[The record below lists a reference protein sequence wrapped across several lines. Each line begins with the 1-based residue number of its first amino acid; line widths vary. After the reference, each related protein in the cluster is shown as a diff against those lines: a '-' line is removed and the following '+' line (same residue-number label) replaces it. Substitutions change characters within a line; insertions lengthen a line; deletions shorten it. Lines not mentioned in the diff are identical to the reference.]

1 MKFIH
6 ILITLLFITSFLQAQ
21 EHSDTINY
29 SFNGR
34 INVGSGTYAP
44 FLSTA
49 NEYDRYSFAPNS
61 LTLWGTLHKKLQTS
75 RSFDYGFGV
84 ELDGNIAKTEN
95 RFFPEELYIQGK
107 VYFLNLYV
115 GCKREVFG
123 NQDTEL
129 SSGGMLWSQNSRPM
143 PKISIQT
150 NGFINVPY
158 TKGYV
163 AVKGGLSHG
172 WFNNSIGTNNLLL
185 HHKYA
190 YIKLGGSFP
199 LNINYGLQ
207 HVAQWGGDSMP
218 VTLDNYKRIF
228 LGKSGNS
235 TANMSDQ
242 INTLGNHIVSQNLGL
257 DLNLKSIIISVYWQN
272 ITEDPPVRF
281 ITQEPNIAD
290 GLWGLSVKLPYF
302 KPFHSFVFEFMS
314 TTDQTGPWHDLDGV
328 IYGGA
333 DGYYYNGQIPGGW
346 SYRKM
351 TIGNPWITSPKY
363 IRDGSELISNNIVRL
378 FYFSGMGEYKSLNY
392 KIKIAYSQNYGLA
405 NPSIG
410 NNPFSQGC
418 KKQYSYQFE
427 SSTPLIFIK
436 NTKASLGIAGDIGT
450 MYGTN
455 FAILLGISYSGIF
468 GL

>member
-1 MKFIH
+1 
-6 ILITLLFITSFLQAQ
+6 
-21 EHSDTINY
+21 
-29 SFNGR
+29 
-34 INVGSGTYAP
+34 
-44 FLSTA
+44 
-49 NEYDRYSFAPNS
+49 
-61 LTLWGTLHKKLQTS
+61 
-75 RSFDYGFGV
+75 
-84 ELDGNIAKTEN
+84 
-95 RFFPEELYIQGK
+95 
-107 VYFLNLYV
+107 
-115 GCKREVFG
+115 
-123 NQDTEL
+123 
-129 SSGGMLWSQNSRPM
+129 
-143 PKISIQT
+143 
-150 NGFINVPY
+150 
-158 TKGYV
+158 
-163 AVKGGLSHG
+163 
-172 WFNNSIGTNNLLL
+172 
-185 HHKYA
+185 
-190 YIKLGGSFP
+190 
-199 LNINYGLQ
+199 
-207 HVAQWGGDSMP
+207 MP